1 MERDKAFLVSLRLLR
16 NTCSDGLRQ
25 LREQGN
31 RKEVY
36 LPKIP
41 NKKKKNKEVS
51 LPKIPNKKK
60 KKKSEKGRLIQ
71 GELPAASAVF
81 LDRDSHVNI
90 IFILLNLILLQVTRI
105 L

>member
-31 RKEVY
+31 RKEV
-36 LPKIP
+36 
-41 NKKKKNKEVS
+41 S

-71 GELPAASAVF
+71 GELTAASAVF
-81 LDRDSHVNI
+81 LDKDSHVHI